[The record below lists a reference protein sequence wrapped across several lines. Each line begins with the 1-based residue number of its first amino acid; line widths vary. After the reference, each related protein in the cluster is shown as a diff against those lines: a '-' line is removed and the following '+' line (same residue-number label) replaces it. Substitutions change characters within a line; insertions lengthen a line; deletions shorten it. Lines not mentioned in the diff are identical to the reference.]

1 MRKGRLQGKK
11 LETKSNGKEPSRTS
25 RMGAEEGM
33 IWVISIN
40 ADEVCKTWYVR
51 SGALK

>member
-1 MRKGRLQGKK
+1 MRKGRLQGKE
-11 LETKSNGKEPSRTS
+11 LENKEPSRTS